1 MPHDQPIKAIPPR
14 SEKLDCVLGLRTRA
28 AAVCA
33 IRVTGE
39 LDSLSSRKL
48 QDLLELLANVHEN
61 LLALLRRSSLTS
73 CNVAVSAT
81 GDALADCS
89 SPDTNTIEAFSDV
102 DNYTHELSVF
112 FILERLANCCKHDME
127 PELVDRDAALVLEL
141 VRPLSAVLVLGILP
155 FWSDAFLE
163 EVVIGFEGELGD
175 GRNVVLVI
183 Y

>member
-61 LLALLRRSSLTS
+61 LLALLRRSTLTS
-73 CNVAVSAT
+73 CNVAISAA

-89 SPDTNTIEAFSDV
+89 SPDTNTVEAFSDV
-102 DNYTHELSVF
+102 NNYTHKFPVI
-112 FILERLANCCKHDME
+112 FILECLANCRKHDME
-127 PELVDRDAALVLEL
+127 PEFVDRDAALVLEL
-141 VRPLSAVLVLGILP
+141 VRPLPAVLILGILP

-163 EVVIGFEGELGD
+163 QVVIGFEGEF
-175 GRNVVLVI
+175 
-183 Y
+183 